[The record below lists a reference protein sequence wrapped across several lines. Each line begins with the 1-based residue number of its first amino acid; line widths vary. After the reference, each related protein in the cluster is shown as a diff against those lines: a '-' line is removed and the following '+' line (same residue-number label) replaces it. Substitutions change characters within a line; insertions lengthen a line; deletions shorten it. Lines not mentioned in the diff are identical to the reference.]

1 MAKKTALILSFLILF
16 TGFSLFAQTP
26 SSTIWKVDFSD
37 NAAPQ
42 ISVSTNFC
50 WDIGSH
56 LVLFSPDSSLKIKFS
71 LPPGD
76 YSKAKIRVMD
86 RASSDEMVRSSLIT
100 DALYPDDVEYSPL
113 MTNITVNDKDAL
125 YNNIV
130 DWSFD
135 TSHVYNAGRFLKE
148 GDNVIIFTVNQRSII
163 RYEIQKIELI
173 SE

>member
-1 MAKKTALILSFLILF
+1 MTKKTALILLFLILF
-16 TGFSLFAQTP
+16 MGFGLFAQTP
-26 SSTIWKVDFSD
+26 SGVIWKVDFSD

-42 ISVSTNFC
+42 INVATNFC

-56 LVLFSPDSSLKIKFS
+56 LVLFSPDSSLKLKFY

-76 YSKAKIRVMD
+76 YSKSKIRVMD
-86 RASSDEMVRSSLIT
+86 RISSEEMIRSSLIT

-125 YNNIV
+125 YNNEV
-130 DWSFD
+130 NWSFD
-135 TSHVYNAGRFLKE
+135 TSHVYNVGRFLKE
-148 GDNVIIFTVNQRSII
+148 GDNVIIFTVNQRSTI